1 MTERKQPLVYRSAG
15 RPVSRRTALGV
26 VSALAAGSAMAGLS
40 RHAYAEDTYPDKPVR
55 IVVPFGAGGV
65 ADVIVRIV
73 ADKLSQSMGQRYFV
87 ENKPGAGGSIG
98 TEVVAHAPPD
108 GYTIMLGSPSLTVNP
123 SLQKSL
129 GWDPIKDFAPVSMLA
144 TFPNIICAKKD
155 LPANNMKEL
164 IELARA
170 KPGSLTFGSVGV
182 GTSMHLIGETINSH
196 AKVKMIHVPYKA
208 QGDAVQDLVRGNIS
222 WMALSVTLAKPLIAQ
237 GSVKA
242 LAVTSAK
249 RFKAVPDIPTV
260 VEEGFP
266 DLVVEAWL
274 ALYMPARTPD
284 AIVQRT
290 NKAIGAALRS
300 PDVVAK
306 LDSFGAV
313 PAPDSTMEL
322 ADFTRSEVTR
332 WAKVIKDANIQP
344 Q

>member
-1 MTERKQPLVYRSAG
+1 MNNSRSKRTA
-15 RPVSRRTALGV
+15 PPPHVSISRRTALGTLSV
-26 VSALAAGSAMAGLS
+26 LTAGGAVMLSGLA
-40 RHAYAEDTYPDKPVR
+40 RAEDVYPNKPVR

-73 ADKLSQSMGQRYFV
+73 ADKLSESMGQRYFV

-98 TEVVAHAPPD
+98 TDVVAHAPAD
-108 GYTIMLGSPSLTVNP
+108 GYTMVLGSPSLTVNP

-155 LPANNMKEL
+155 LPVKDMKEL
-164 IELARA
+164 VELARSQ
-170 KPGSLTFGSVGV
+170 PGNITFGSVGV

-196 AKVKMIHVPYKA
+196 AKVKMTHVAYKT
-208 QGDAVQDLVRGNIS
+208 QGDAIQDLTRGNIS

-237 GSVKA
+237 GTVKP
-242 LAVTSAK
+242 LAVTSAE
-249 RFKAVPDIPTV
+249 RFKAVPEIPTV
-260 VEEGFP
+260 VEQGFP

-274 ALYMPARTPD
+274 ALYMPAKTPD

-290 NKAIGAALRS
+290 NKAIEAALKS

-306 LDSFGAV
+306 LDNFGAV
-313 PAPDSTMEL
+313 PAPDSSQQL
-322 ADFTRSEVTR
+322 ATFTKDEVER
-332 WAKVIKDANIQP
+332 WAKVVKDANIQP